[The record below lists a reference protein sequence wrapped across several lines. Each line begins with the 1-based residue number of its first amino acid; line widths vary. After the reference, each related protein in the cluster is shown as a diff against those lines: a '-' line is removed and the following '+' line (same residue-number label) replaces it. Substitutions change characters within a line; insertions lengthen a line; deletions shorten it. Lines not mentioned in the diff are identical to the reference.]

1 MTYVY
6 RCLECGEETEIIKSA
21 KHCDDPETCACGG
34 ALKMIFRPQVFVS
47 FGTFKS
53 GWYPTFGKTLENQ
66 RELKNELARI
76 KGEENRELVEVGNE
90 NIEPKKPKVDWNKDQ
105 DKAVAE
111 LRKVLH
117 K

>member
-1 MTYVY
+1 MIYQY

-21 KHCDDPETCACGG
+21 KHCDDPETCGCGG
-34 ALKMIFRPQVFVS
+34 VLKMIFRPQIFIGM
-47 FGTFKS
+47 GTFKS
-53 GWYPTFGKTLENQ
+53 GWYPTFGKTFESQ
-66 RELKNELARI
+66 RELRNEISRI

-90 NIEPKKPKVDWNKDQ
+90 DVEMERPKVDWNKDQ

-111 LRKVLH
+111 LRKVFH